1 MFLGR
6 KGCRARNQRTSHQ
19 PLLLQGLLF
28 QLWHNVSLC
37 HWEILMHNTLGSA
50 VHHPEL
56 EIRPHQVLCWKHLLK
71 WSLGSLDCR
80 WHSCLLDL
88 LKGFLLGFTPNP
100 NPNTF
105 WMCNNWQ
112 RGSLRSAR
120 WEINFPRW
128 FTIPMNR
135 CILVTSEGTGNWA
148 TAVVFCGSAWSPELS
163 MMWARN
169 RIEDHENSCLSWR
182 FNPACRWWRTA
193 CTCSSCSDWSTPWMR
208 TLSVWES
215 VPLVRWEISGQSWYQ
230 MVVC

>member
-1 MFLGR
+1 MIVGQCGLSVTLVLAWSTQRLFAGVYPKPKSKHFL
-6 KGCRARNQRTSHQ
+6 
-19 PLLLQGLLF
+19 
-28 QLWHNVSLC
+28 
-37 HWEILMHNTLGSA
+37 
-50 VHHPEL
+50 
-56 EIRPHQVLCWKHLLK
+56 
-71 WSLGSLDCR
+71 
-80 WHSCLLDL
+80 
-88 LKGFLLGFTPNP
+88 
-100 NPNTF
+100 
-105 WMCNNWQ
+105 CNNWQ

-128 FTIPMNR
+128 FTISMNR

-208 TLSVWES
+208 TLSVWQS
-215 VPLVRWEISGQSWYQ
+215 VPLVRWEISGRSWYQ